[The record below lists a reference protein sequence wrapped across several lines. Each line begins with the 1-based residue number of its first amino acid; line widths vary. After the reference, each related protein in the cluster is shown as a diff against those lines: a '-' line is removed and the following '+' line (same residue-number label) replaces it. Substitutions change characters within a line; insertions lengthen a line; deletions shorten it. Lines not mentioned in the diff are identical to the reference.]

1 MMRFAVA
8 VLVAVL
14 SVAALA
20 EGQTGGASRVAL
32 PTIKIEK
39 GDACVAPTGEMRRNH
54 MKFLLHQ
61 RDLTVHQGLREPR
74 FSLKQC
80 VDCHASR
87 TTGSVLGENGF
98 CASCHAYASVKLD
111 CFECHT
117 PLRETGAAGTT
128 RVTGK
133 AAKTR

>member
-1 MMRFAVA
+1 MMRVAVA
-8 VLVAVL
+8 VLVAVF
-14 SVAALA
+14 SVAGLA
-20 EGQTGGASRVAL
+20 DGQDDRVSRVAL

-61 RDLTVHQGLREPR
+61 RDRTVHQGLREPR

-80 VDCHASR
+80 VDCHADR
-87 TTGSVLGENGF
+87 ATGSVLGEKGF
-98 CASCHAYASVKLD
+98 CASCHAYAAVKLD

-117 PLRETGAAGTT
+117 PLRQSAAAGRAGTAD
-128 RVTGK
+128 R
-133 AAKTR
+133 AR